1 MIVGIDYSM
10 TSPAICVCAG
20 EFKYENCKFLF
31 VTQTKKYAQ
40 LFNDQIEGKP
50 LFEYKD
56 NVERF
61 ALLADMSYE
70 FIFEH
75 WPEGEDSSDVS
86 IGLEGYAMGAKGQV
100 FNIGENTGVLKNRLS
115 YDEDWVITVHAP
127 SAIKKFATGKG
138 NAKKEDMYAQF
149 IKETGVNLSDLLEQS
164 VDPKVSSPIS
174 DIVDAFYI
182 AKLQSTM

>member
-10 TSPAICVCAG
+10 TSPAICTCVG

-40 LFNDQIEGKP
+40 PFNDQIEGLP

-56 NVERF
+56 NIERF
-61 ALLADMSYE
+61 ARLADMSYE
-70 FIFEH
+70 FIFNN
-75 WPEGEDSSDVS
+75 WPEDEGSSDVK

-100 FNIGENTGVLKNRLS
+100 FNIGENTGVLKHRLS
-115 YDEDWVITVHAP
+115 YTEDWGIDVHAP

-138 NAKKEDMYAQF
+138 NAKKEDMYASF
-149 IKETGVNLSDLLEQS
+149 VEETGVDLSIILDQS
-164 VDPKVSSPIS
+164 VDPKVNSPIS
-174 DIVDAFYI
+174 DIVDAYYI
-182 AKLQSTM
+182 AKLQSTL